1 MPSLPYRHRSIKK
14 IQFKYI
20 LNVFKINTFTYK
32 KKNIYEVE
40 VFVVVTSIGVFFES
54 GLKMRNFNKKFY
66 TFNILKFFI
75 QLKQR
80 SVFDDS
86 WNSAYTFYR

>member
-1 MPSLPYRHRSIKK
+1 MFLRSILLH
-14 IQFKYI
+14 I
-20 LNVFKINTFTYK
+20 K

-54 GLKMRNFNKKFY
+54 GLKMRNFNKTFY